1 MANRFKLLQKCS
13 SHSNV
18 SQHQVSTCCWNTQ
31 RIRGRSYAY
40 TNGYIYSTVMGE
52 MNIST
57 QNNTSTFPLPI
68 QLFPH
73 QTTFP
78 TRKDDYIILTDL
90 SQQLRKTQ
98 ATSKHTYLS
107 PIEPTYPHLPS
118 NTKKVKGEGVGREA
132 LVDITVCSD

>member
-1 MANRFKLLQKCS
+1 
-13 SHSNV
+13 
-18 SQHQVSTCCWNTQ
+18 
-31 RIRGRSYAY
+31 
-40 TNGYIYSTVMGE
+40 MGE

-90 SQQLRKTQ
+90 SSTIKEDPGNRQTHVPL
-98 ATSKHTYLS
+98 TYLS
-107 PIEPTYPHLPS
+107 YLHLPFS
-118 NTKKVKGEGVGREA
+118 TKKAKGKGEINNNKNKTRQNPAVNT
-132 LVDITVCSD
+132 ICSDLNPL